1 MLQCVAGCCSV
12 LQCVS
17 RSKSQSMWLIPTCSV
32 QVEGH
37 VVDTHICR
45 LLQGVA
51 EWGCELQCIGRRH
64 AVDARVCSAL
74 LGIAG
79 SCKVLQGVA
88 GSCYVSVEGMW
99 LIPSI
104 CTHGPLFA
112 CLLHT

>member
-1 MLQCVAGCCSV
+1 
-12 LQCVS
+12 
-17 RSKSQSMWLIPTCSV
+17 
-32 QVEGH
+32 

-79 SCKVLQGVA
+79 SCRVWQGVA
-88 GSCYVSVEGMW
+88 GCGRELLCFGRRHVVDTLDLYARPTVCVFT
-99 LIPSI
+99 
-104 CTHGPLFA
+104 THVKE
-112 CLLHT
+112 